1 MEIKNIELMYNHI
14 KASLDK
20 DISLK
25 YGKTIVESKIENSK
39 VMLQRWRRFFVDVG
53 NIKELNEII
62 ERLKEIK
69 NDVKKVDNIDSL
81 R

>member
-1 MEIKNIELMYNHI
+1 MYKHI

-25 YGKTIVESKIENSK
+25 YAKIIVESKIENSK
-39 VMLQRWRRFFVDVG
+39 VMLQRWRRFFVGIENVSDLGV
-53 NIKELNEII
+53 II
-62 ERLKEIK
+62 GKLKEIK
-69 NDVKKVDNIDSL
+69 NDVWKVDNIDSL